1 MGIFSFGK
9 SATPIGLDIG
19 TGHFRAAQ
27 LSPGAPNP
35 ILSNYATIRV
45 PVGSVV
51 EGEVVDVETASQSLA
66 QLWKKSGLPGKDVAV
81 GIASQKVVVRL
92 IELPLMDK
100 NELKGAIQYQA
111 QDYIPIPVEEAIIDA
126 QIVNQFLGENEEKMM
141 EVLLVAAQKDLV
153 NNIIATVE
161 GAGLRPQVVDLSA
174 FAIVRSLLDDQGSF
188 FSEENE
194 QAAGEAIALINIGS
208 GLTNIV
214 VVEQGM
220 PRFAR
225 VTPMAGDDLTRAVTD
240 AIGVPFEEAEELKQ
254 AVGLPAIDGQES
266 QAEMA
271 ADSGGSQSQVVQHV
285 LETQIS
291 YFVAEIRRSIDYY
304 LTQATQVRNISR
316 LILSGNGAGLTN
328 IAAYLEKG
336 LQAKVEISNPLARVQ
351 VSPKLSAE
359 ALTKEEHSMAIPI
372 GLALRGFNK

>member
-9 SATPIGLDIG
+9 SAIPIGLDIG

-27 LSPGAPNP
+27 LSPGNPNP
-35 ILSNYATIRV
+35 MLTNYATIKV

-51 EGEVVDVETASQSLA
+51 EGEVVDIETASQSLV

-92 IELPLMDK
+92 IELPFMEK
-100 NELKGAIQYQA
+100 SELKNAIQYQA

-126 QIVNQFLGENEEKMM
+126 QIVSQFLSENEEKMM

-153 NNIIATVE
+153 NNTIAAIE

-174 FAIVRSLLDDQGSF
+174 FAIVRSLLDDQDSF
-188 FSEENE
+188 FSAESER
-194 QAAGEAIALINIGS
+194 APGEATALINIGS

-225 VTPMAGDDLTRAVTD
+225 VTPMAGDDLTRAIAD

-254 AVGLPAIDGQES
+254 AVGLPAVDSQES
-266 QAEMA
+266 GAEAPADADRSQA
-271 ADSGGSQSQVVQHV
+271 QVVQHV

-316 LILSGNGAGLTN
+316 LILSGNGASLAN
-328 IAAYLEKG
+328 IAAYLERG
-336 LQAKVEISNPLARVQ
+336 LQATVEISNPLARVKI
-351 VSPKLSAE
+351 SPKLSAE